1 MATTRRCI
9 ATDIRA
15 HTMPALSKPHEKL
28 LCYAAWLD
36 VRAKSSCG
44 SAGDRV
50 RAAEAAHWLK
60 HWLQR
65 LCSPSTMAFIQA
77 CAEEEVST
85 LAGGATKPADT
96 P

>member
-1 MATTRRCI
+1 MATIRSCI

-15 HTMPALSKPHEKL
+15 CTMPAPSEPHEKL
-28 LCYAAWLD
+28 LCYAGWLD

-50 RAAEAAHWLK
+50 RAAEAAQWLK

-65 LCSPSTMAFIQA
+65 LCSPSTTAFILA
-77 CAEEEVST
+77 CAEEEVSA
-85 LAGGATKPADT
+85 LAGGATKPAHT

>member
-1 MATTRRCI
+1 MATMQRWI

-15 HTMPALSKPHEKL
+15 RAMPALCKPHEIL
-28 LCYAAWLD
+28 VCYADWLD

-44 SAGDRV
+44 SAGDQV
-50 RAAEAAHWLK
+50 RAAEAAQWLR

-65 LCSPSTMAFIQA
+65 LCSPSTTAFILV
-77 CAEEEVST
+77 CAEEEVSA
-85 LAGGATKPADT
+85 LADGAKQPADT